1 MYMKQLSKTKG
12 LTKKQA
18 NFVKELLSDNKVS
31 ATEAA
36 RRSYNVTS
44 DNSASLIASENLRKP
59 LILAHLS
66 ANSERAEAKIVELM
80 SNAKKEEVQLQ
91 SAKDILDRV
100 HGKATQR
107 TEVQTTGVTLTID
120 LTSALSDSS
129 D

>member
-1 MYMKQLSKTKG
+1 MSNK

-18 NFVKELLSDNKVS
+18 NFVKELLSDKKIS

-59 LILAHLS
+59 QILAHLQ
-66 ANSERAEAKIVELM
+66 ANSERAEAKIVELLE
-80 SNAKKEEVQLQ
+80 SKKPEIQLA

-100 HGKATQR
+100 HGKATQKV
-107 TEVQTTGVTLTID
+107 EQTSVGISLNID
-120 LTSALSDSS
+120 LTGN
-129 D
+129 

>member
-1 MYMKQLSKTKG
+1 MKQ

-18 NFVKELLSDNKVS
+18 NFVKELLSDKKVS

-59 LILAHLS
+59 QILAHLS

-80 SNAKKEEVQLQ
+80 SSAKKEEVQLQ

-107 TEVQTTGVTLTID
+107 TEVTTTGVTLTID
-120 LTSALSDSS
+120 LTSSLDSE
-129 D
+129 